1 MLASGTRT
9 GLTMAK
15 RISEQEVA
23 SVRLLA
29 LELSEDEIMVLAA
42 ALTSLLQELDD
53 SEIEAKSGASRD
65 EVEAILQDLRTFL
78 KSPSRQSMRS

>member
-1 MLASGTRT
+1 M
-9 GLTMAK
+9 MAK

-42 ALTSLLQELDD
+42 ALTSLLQDLDD
-53 SEIEAKSGASRD
+53 SEIEAKSGASRG
-65 EVEAILQDLRTFL
+65 EVEAILQDLHTFL
-78 KSPSRQSMRS
+78 KPPSRQSIRS

>member
-1 MLASGTRT
+1 
-9 GLTMAK
+9 MAK

-42 ALTSLLQELDD
+42 ALTSLLQELND

-65 EVEAILQDLRTFL
+65 EVEAILQDLYTFL
-78 KSPSRQSMRS
+78 KPPS

>member
-1 MLASGTRT
+1 
-9 GLTMAK
+9 MAK

-42 ALTSLLQELDD
+42 ALTSLLQELND

-65 EVEAILQDLRTFL
+65 EVEAILQDLHTFL
-78 KSPSRQSMRS
+78 KPPSRQSMHS

>member
-1 MLASGTRT
+1 M
-9 GLTMAK
+9 MAK

-53 SEIEAKSGASRD
+53 SAIEAKSGASRD

>member
-1 MLASGTRT
+1 
-9 GLTMAK
+9 MAK

-53 SEIEAKSGASRD
+53 SAIEAKSGASRD